1 MQKPTTPNVFDE
13 HSGRPRRYA
22 PAAAISRPARS
33 TSSSIRRRPASSGE
47 VVVLP
52 W

>member
-1 MQKPTTPNVFDE
+1 MQKPTTPKLFDA
-13 HSGRPRRYA
+13 HSGRFRRYA

-33 TSSSIRRRPASSGE
+33 ASISIRRRPASSGE

-52 W
+52 

>member
-1 MQKPTTPNVFDE
+1 MQKPMTPNFFEE
-13 HSGRPRRYA
+13 HDGCWRRKA
-22 PAAAISRPARS
+22 PAPAISRPARS

-47 VVVLP
+47 VVVFP